1 MKIYLLKKDRK
12 SYKEWIEKTKC
23 DPYSI
28 ELMEKKTFYYIIF
41 FKDAK
46 IEFANILKQT
56 ALSLG
61 CDCSIGRD
69 VISGKTDK
77 SDILL
82 AASKSQILKMKE
94 KLKGQPFLLE
104 KSMDYIVDTIDFKDS
119 FYVDGTDLLEK
130 KKFLIMGIL
139 NVTPDSFYDGGKF
152 NDVESALKRVEQ
164 MVEEGAD
171 IIDVGGQSTRPF
183 SEPVSVDE
191 EMKRVLPVFENILKR
206 FPSLLLS
213 VDTYNSKTA
222 YNALSAG
229 VKIVNDISGLSFDPD
244 MGDVVSKKKA
254 SLILMHIKG
263 TPKDMQVNPTYD
275 DLLIEIVDYLEDR
288 INKALNC
295 GIDPLK
301 ISVDPGIGFGK
312 SVEDNLKIVNNL
324 EIFSTL
330 KKPITLGVSNKSFI
344 GKVLN
349 REKDERVYGTVG
361 ANICGFLNGA
371 KIFRVH
377 NVRENHD
384 ALKIASEVLCH

>member
-12 SYKEWIEKTKC
+12 SFKEWIEKTKC

-56 ALSLG
+56 ALSVG

-82 AASKSQILKMKE
+82 AASKSQILKMRE
-94 KLKGQPFLLE
+94 KLKGQPFSLE
-104 KSMDYIVDTIDFKDS
+104 KSMDFIVDRIEFKDS
-119 FYVDGTDLLEK
+119 FFVDGTDLLEK

-139 NVTPDSFYDGGKF
+139 NVTPDSFYDGGKY
-152 NDVESALKRVEQ
+152 NNVENALKRVEEMIQ
-164 MVEEGAD
+164 EGAD
-171 IIDVGGQSTRPF
+171 IIDIGGQSTRPF

-191 EMKRVLPVFENILKR
+191 EMERVLSVVENIVKR
-206 FPSLLLS
+206 FPDLILS

-222 YNALSAG
+222 YNALSLG
-229 VKIVNDISGLSFDPD
+229 VKIVNDISGLSFDPN
-244 MGDVVSKKKA
+244 MGEVISKKKA

-275 DLLIEIVDYLEDR
+275 DLLIEIVDYLEER
-288 INKALNC
+288 INKALTY

-330 KKPITLGVSNKSFI
+330 KKSITLGVSNKSFI

-361 ANICGFLNGA
+361 ANICGLMNGA

-377 NVRENHD
+377 NVKENYD

>member
-1 MKIYLLKKDRK
+1 VKVDENLSFKKDRK

-130 KKFLIMGIL
+130 KEVFDNGNTKCNSRFIL
-139 NVTPDSFYDGGKF
+139 
-152 NDVESALKRVEQ
+152 
-164 MVEEGAD
+164 
-171 IIDVGGQSTRPF
+171 
-183 SEPVSVDE
+183 
-191 EMKRVLPVFENILKR
+191 
-206 FPSLLLS
+206 
-213 VDTYNSKTA
+213 
-222 YNALSAG
+222 
-229 VKIVNDISGLSFDPD
+229 
-244 MGDVVSKKKA
+244 
-254 SLILMHIKG
+254 
-263 TPKDMQVNPTYD
+263 
-275 DLLIEIVDYLEDR
+275 
-288 INKALNC
+288 
-295 GIDPLK
+295 
-301 ISVDPGIGFGK
+301 
-312 SVEDNLKIVNNL
+312 
-324 EIFSTL
+324 
-330 KKPITLGVSNKSFI
+330 
-344 GKVLN
+344 
-349 REKDERVYGTVG
+349 
-361 ANICGFLNGA
+361 
-371 KIFRVH
+371 
-377 NVRENHD
+377 
-384 ALKIASEVLCH
+384 

>member
-12 SYKEWIEKTKC
+12 SFKEWIEKTKC

-56 ALSLG
+56 ALSVG

-82 AASKSQILKMKE
+82 AASKSQILKMRE
-94 KLKGQPFLLE
+94 KLKGQPFSLE
-104 KSMDYIVDTIDFKDS
+104 KSMDFIVDRIEFKDS
-119 FYVDGTDLLEK
+119 FFVDGTDLLEK

-139 NVTPDSFYDGGKF
+139 NVTPDSFYDGGKY
-152 NDVESALKRVEQ
+152 NNVENALKRVEEMIQ
-164 MVEEGAD
+164 EGAD
-171 IIDVGGQSTRPF
+171 IIDIGGQSTRPF

-191 EMKRVLPVFENILKR
+191 EMERVLSVVENIVKR
-206 FPSLLLS
+206 FPDLILS

-222 YNALSAG
+222 YNALSLG
-229 VKIVNDISGLSFDPD
+229 VKIVNDISGLSFDPN
-244 MGDVVSKKKA
+244 MGEVISKKKA

-275 DLLIEIVDYLEDR
+275 DLLIEIVDYLEER
-288 INKALNC
+288 INKALTY

-330 KKPITLGVSNKSFI
+330 KKSITLGVSNKSFI

-349 REKDERVYGTVG
+349 REKHERVYGTVG
-361 ANICGFLNGA
+361 ANICGLMNGA

-377 NVRENHD
+377 NVKENYD